1 MIDQLVAG
9 IKKTEAP
16 IVVGLD
22 PQMKFIPD
30 EVKNPVF
37 DEMGE
42 TLEAAGEILF
52 RFNKIGRAHV

>member
-37 DEMGE
+37 DEMG
-42 TLEAAGEILF
+42 
-52 RFNKIGRAHV
+52 